1 MREKMHN
8 AFQNVRFKFSEMN
21 HFQEDVVPVTDS
33 YSDMLMSCN
42 GSIPTICCRP
52 ELVLKSGWLQRQQG
66 VITKTKRNRY
76 CMSSPANDYI
86 FLPSNL

>member
-1 MREKMHN
+1 MHYV
-8 AFQNVRFKFSEMN
+8 FQNVWFKFGEMN
-21 HFQEDVVPVTDS
+21 HFQEDVVPMTDS
-33 YSDMLMSCN
+33 YSDVLTSCN

-52 ELVLKSGWLQRQQG
+52 ELALKSGLLQGSKQG

-76 CMSSPANDYI
+76 CMSSPVNDHNI